1 MTFSILVEAS
11 DGRFEASL
19 AGVPGLCVVEPTRSE
34 AITALK
40 AEIEQRIAR
49 GELVTL
55 EIEAGSVSSLAGKY
69 RTDSTLRDICDTAY
83 QRRDAEH
90 ES

>member
-1 MTFSILVEAS
+1 MTFPILIEAS
-11 DGRFEASL
+11 DGQFAASL
-19 AGVPGLCVVEPTRSE
+19 AGVPGVCVVKPTRSQ

-49 GELVTL
+49 GDLAPL
-55 EIEAGSVSSLAGKY
+55 EIEAVSVSSLAGKY
-69 RTDSTLRDICDTAY
+69 RTDPTLHDICDTAY

-90 ES
+90 DA